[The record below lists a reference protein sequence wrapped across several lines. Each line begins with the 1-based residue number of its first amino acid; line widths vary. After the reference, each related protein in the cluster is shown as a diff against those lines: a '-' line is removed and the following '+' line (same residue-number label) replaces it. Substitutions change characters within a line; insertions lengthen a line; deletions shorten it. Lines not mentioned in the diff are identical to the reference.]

1 MSSRF
6 LEVSV
11 TSPDLEESLS
21 FYRTIG
27 FTELAA
33 ADTWPTGYA
42 VVSDGALTIGLHEQ
56 PLDGPRVTLVLPEL
70 RRAALQ
76 LGDDPRLVSMRI
88 DPDSFNEVVLR
99 DDDQHTLWLLEART
113 FSPASESPGRSRFG
127 TALELTL
134 PVRDT
139 LASAQFWAPWSRAS
153 LAVVEQPRMHMR
165 LAIDT
170 LHIGLSEQA
179 RGREPMVAW
188 HVADV
193 AGLGVALDR
202 IGYPLKSC
210 SIGIDG
216 CLGLVTTPE
225 GLGFAV
231 FGGDF
236 VGEGG

>member
-11 TSPDLEESLS
+11 TSPDLAESLN
-21 FYRTIG
+21 FYRALG

-33 ADTWPTGYA
+33 GDTWPTGYA
-42 VVSDGALTIGLHEQ
+42 VVSDGTLTIGLHEQ
-56 PLDGPRVTLVLPEL
+56 ALDGPRVTLVLPDL
-70 RRAALQ
+70 QRSALQ

-88 DPDSFNEVVLR
+88 DPDSFHEIVLR

-113 FSPASESPGRSRFG
+113 FFPASESPAPSRFG
-127 TALELTL
+127 TPLELTL
-134 PVRDT
+134 PVRDA

-170 LHIGLSEQA
+170 LPVGLSEQA
-179 RGREPMVAW
+179 RGRDPMLSW
-188 HVADV
+188 HVDDV
-193 AGLGVALDR
+193 AALGVTLDR
-202 IGYPLKSC
+202 IGYPLRSC
-210 SIGIDG
+210 GIGIDG

-231 FGGDF
+231 FAGDF
-236 VGEGG
+236 VDDGG